1 MCGHRI
7 SRSHLKECSDFH
19 LLCYRNCNIGALGVS
34 GGQTRKIR
42 LVEQTHKRILNA
54 QAARQEKRS
63 LMEKALEDTGT
74 LGGCARNEKPF
85 WGKMLKSAGMGGT
98 DSKINLARI
107 ESNLRRKIY
116 QYLSIHDIFSSTTV
130 SCWLRR

>member
-42 LVEQTHKRILNA
+42 LAENAKEGVAWTRKRRLVEQTHKRILNA

-74 LGGCARNEKPF
+74 LGGVCKE
-85 WGKMLKSAGMGGT
+85 
-98 DSKINLARI
+98 
-107 ESNLRRKIY
+107 
-116 QYLSIHDIFSSTTV
+116 
-130 SCWLRR
+130 